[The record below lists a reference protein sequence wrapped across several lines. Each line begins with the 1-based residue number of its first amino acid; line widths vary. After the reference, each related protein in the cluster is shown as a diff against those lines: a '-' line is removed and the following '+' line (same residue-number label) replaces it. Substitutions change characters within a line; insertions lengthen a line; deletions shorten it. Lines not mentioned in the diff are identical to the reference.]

1 MGRIMKIYFQPAFL
15 ICVAV
20 LAAGEL
26 IKPILGVVIPKKE
39 PLVLKKPLDF
49 LDEEDLGPYK
59 VISKSKIENKQIV
72 KELGTEDYIQFVLED
87 TEASANSAVQRLLL
101 FITYYDLPDVVVHA
115 PEECYTGGGYE
126 RLTSDSIT
134 FIIDNA
140 RSAGAPAK
148 RDGGPP
154 RQAEGETG
162 FRRNVQGKY
171 LVFGKTKSSFLGG
184 QDKFPVLYFFRVNGK
199 YVGSREEARIT
210 LNKNIFGKFSYF
222 SKVELAFN
230 QSSATPDEKEALA
243 AGEKLLGV
251 ILPILEAKYWP
262 DWPVRNE
269 VEGKKESGGG

>member
-1 MGRIMKIYFQPAFL
+1 MGRIMRIYFQPAFL

-39 PLVLKKPLDF
+39 PLALKKPLDF
-49 LDEEDLGPYK
+49 LDEEDLSPYK
-59 VISKSKIENKQIV
+59 VISKSKIENKQII

-87 TEASANSAVQRLLL
+87 TEALANSAVQKLLL
-101 FITYYDLPDVVVHA
+101 FITYYNLPDVVVHA

-126 RLTSDSIT
+126 RLTSDSIM
-134 FIIDNA
+134 FIIDSA
-140 RSAGAPAK
+140 RPAGAPAK
-148 RDGGPP
+148 R
-154 RQAEGETG
+154 EGG
-162 FRRNVQGKY
+162 FRRNVKGKY
-171 LVFGKTKSSFLGG
+171 LVFGKMKSSLWGG
-184 QDKFPVLYFFRVNGK
+184 QGKFPVLYFFRVDGK

-210 LNKNIFGKFSYF
+210 LNKNIFGRFSYF

-230 QSSATPDEKEALA
+230 QRSVAPDKEEALA

-262 DWPVRNE
+262 DWPVLSE
-269 VEGKKESGGG
+269 VEGKKGSGDE